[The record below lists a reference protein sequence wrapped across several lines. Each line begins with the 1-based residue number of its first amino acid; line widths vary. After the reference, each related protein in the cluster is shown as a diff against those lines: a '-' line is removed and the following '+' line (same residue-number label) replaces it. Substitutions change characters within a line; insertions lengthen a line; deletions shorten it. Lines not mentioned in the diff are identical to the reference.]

1 MPALNVLQ
9 VGRVSGNPSFQ
20 FADDS
25 PSEYSSDSDDVNTAA
40 AAAVKLLH
48 SCPTLRDPI
57 DGSPP
62 GYPFPGILQAK
73 TPEWLA
79 ISFSNA

>member
-40 AAAVKLLH
+40 AAVKLLH
-48 SCPTLRDPI
+48 SSHDYVPRCNVIL
-57 DGSPP
+57 
-62 GYPFPGILQAK
+62 FLHGIPLNLKNSMRLVNQCI
-73 TPEWLA
+73 L
-79 ISFSNA
+79 